1 MILLT
6 LSRGKGEETVRLQLP
21 ASPAEIGETFAFLD
35 RISLDTTATAI
46 LDVSSN
52 VPVLYRCLYDVDVED
67 SEQFQKLQ
75 KLAERTE
82 ALSPAKAA
90 IFSGALD
97 AECVWNLEGAL
108 TVADRLD
115 EYMLVNNV
123 SSDSEL
129 GIYLVNKGI
138 TPFPDRFKPYIN
150 YARVGAEYREK
161 HGGEYSSG
169 NYVQKKTPEL
179 LENER
184 LDGVFRIWMEN
195 PCPVRVQ
202 SETAQITLPATF
214 EQLESARQLLG
225 VDSLNMAKLTRVEA
239 LRPYLGEY
247 LPLQGM
253 DLRLEQL
260 DELAE
265 NIRIMDQED
274 GALLKYLSVLEVE
287 QPATL
292 QEALR
297 FSIELDDYE
306 RVPDDPEEYGK
317 QVLERIGADEELISI
332 VLLETMKAADKDHR
346 VFKLQFEAGE
356 FDMVIY
362 DQKENSCEIF
372 EIKHSSKQV
381 PFQYRHLVDEDKCQ
395 RTERRFGPIH
405 GRYILYR
412 GEDAQMEN
420 GVQYWNVEN
429 YLKALPTLDIV
440 QVQEIGMQSIEPTL

>member
-1 MILLT
+1 M
-6 LSRGKGEETVRLQLP
+6 
-21 ASPAEIGETFAFLD
+21 
-35 RISLDTTATAI
+35 
-46 LDVSSN
+46 SSN

-82 ALSPAKAA
+82 ALPPAKAA

-317 QVLERIGADEELISI
+317 QVLERIGADEELIST
-332 VLLETMKAADKDHR
+332 LDGFTD
-346 VFKLQFEAGE
+346 FEAMGN
-356 FDMVIY
+356 FYM
-362 DQKENSCEIF
+362 
-372 EIKHSSKQV
+372 
-381 PFQYRHLVDEDKCQ
+381 REDGVR
-395 RTERRFGPIH
+395 RTEFGLLRKLSDPFPEVQD
-405 GRYILYR
+405 GL
-412 GEDAQMEN
+412 QMH
-420 GVQYWNVEN
+420 
-429 YLKALPTLDIV
+429 
-440 QVQEIGMQSIEPTL
+440 